1 MNTDLT
7 ASVGAEKMSPQMG
20 ARCDLHIHSKYS
32 NRPSEWFL
40 RRIGAPE
47 SFAEPREIY
56 RLCWEQGMDYVTISD
71 HNCIR
76 GALEIADLP
85 GTFISSELTT
95 YFPEDRC
102 KIHILVSGISTQQF
116 EQLQQARENIYELH
130 TYLDRERIV
139 HSVAHPLFRV
149 NDRLRISH
157 FEKLLVLFNCFE
169 GINGSRDP
177 KGCAVARAILQNLDQ
192 ATLDLLADKHNLEP
206 TGACYW
212 QKVLTGGSDDHSGLY
227 AAQAYTETPA
237 AKTVFDYLDHLR
249 AGRHAPGGSDGCS
262 LQLANSLFHIAHHY
276 LQERLGG
283 DKGGNTLVSLLLKNA
298 GAPAGGNGNGGASA
312 RGGVL
317 RRLVEPVVRRYKLKQ
332 LSETERLL
340 VEDFLA
346 VADLDTGDSVPVIGH
361 DARFAMAARLAH
373 PFALLLLRRFVEKSK
388 GGDLVGALQ
397 ALASMGPVV
406 LGVMPFMTA
415 FATQHKDNEFMRSL
429 CAQYPTGSD
438 ALRGKG
444 GKAWITDTFYE
455 VNGVARTIHKLA
467 ALSHAADKPVTVLTS
482 IENPG
487 ECRFPSHNFKPV
499 GTFSLPEYPELT
511 MALPPLLDV
520 VRHIEEQDYDSLI
533 ISTPGPMGLV
543 GLLAARVLHL
553 PVRGIYHTDFPHYVE
568 TWTDDAAMGEMA
580 KQFMRW
586 FYRNMEMIYA
596 PTQAYVEVL
605 AELGF
610 DREQL
615 SVLPRGVDPQEFN
628 VTFRDASF
636 WERYGMPAVDFVY
649 VYVGR
654 VSSEKNIDVLLE
666 AHRLLTRDG
675 LSIGLAVVGDGPD
688 MERLQK
694 EYGKDSMI
702 VFTGYLHGENLSSAF
717 ASGDALAFPSM
728 SDTFGNVVLEAAASG
743 LPAVVSDKGGPQEL
757 VRANQGGIVCD
768 ARQAATY
775 AEGLRTLVADTEA
788 YCRYR
793 EHALLGA
800 AAARWDKV
808 LQML

>member
-1 MNTDLT
+1 MKTDMLE
-7 ASVGAEKMSPQMG
+7 SVGATSSSAGRG

-32 NRPSEWFL
+32 DRPSEWFL

-47 SFAEPREIY
+47 SFAEPRELY
-56 RLCWEQGMDYVTISD
+56 RLCREQGMDYVTISD

-76 GALEIADLP
+76 GALEISDLP
-85 GTFISSELTT
+85 GTFLSSELTT

-102 KIHILVSGISTQQF
+102 KVHVLVSGISTQQF
-116 EQLQQARENIYELH
+116 EQLQAARENVYDLRA
-130 TYLDRERIV
+130 YLVRERIV
-139 HSVAHPLFRV
+139 HAVAHPLFRV
-149 NDRLRISH
+149 NDRLTVAH
-157 FEKLLVLFNCFE
+157 FEKLLVLFNVFE
-169 GINGSRDP
+169 GINGSRDS
-177 KGCAVARAILQNLDQ
+177 KGCAVARAILQNLDRS
-192 ATLDLLADKHNLEP
+192 TVDLLADKHNLEP
-206 TGACYW
+206 AGERYW
-212 QKVLTGGSDDHSGLY
+212 EKRYTGGSDDHSGLY
-227 AAQAYTETPA
+227 AAQAYTETPS
-237 AKTVFDYLDHLR
+237 AKTVFDYLEHLR
-249 AGRHAPGGSDGCS
+249 AGRHVPGGRDGCS

-276 LQERLGG
+276 LQVRLGG
-283 DKGGNTLVSLLLKNA
+283 GEGGNNLISLLLKNA
-298 GAPAGGNGNGGASA
+298 AGPSSSSA
-312 RGGVL
+312 GVSVGRGGLL
-317 RRLVEPVVRRYKLKQ
+317 RRMVEPVVRRHKLKQ
-332 LSETERLL
+332 LSEPERLL

-346 VADLDTGDSVPVIGH
+346 IADMEEDEAPPAIGH

-373 PFALLLLRRFVEKSK
+373 PLTLLLLRRFVDKTK
-388 GGDLVGALQ
+388 GGDLMGALQ

-415 FATQHKDNEFMRSL
+415 FSTQHKDNTFMRAL
-429 CAQYPTGSD
+429 CLQYPAGE
-438 ALRGKG
+438 AVLRGKG

-487 ECRFPSHNFKPV
+487 ECPFPAYNFKPV

-543 GLLAARVLHL
+543 GLLAARVLNL

-568 TWTDDAAMGEMA
+568 TWTDDASMGEMA

-586 FYRNMEMIYA
+586 FYRNMEIIYA
-596 PTQAYVEVL
+596 PTRAYEDVL
-605 AELGF
+605 VDLGF
-610 DREQL
+610 RRDQL
-615 SVLPRGVDPQEFN
+615 AVLPRGVDPEEFN
-628 VTFRDASF
+628 PRFRDATF
-636 WERYGMPAVDFVY
+636 WERFGLPAVDFVY

-666 AHRLLTRDG
+666 AHRSLTRDG
-675 LSIGLAVVGDGPD
+675 LAVGLAVVGDGPD
-688 MERLQK
+688 MQRLKER
-694 EYGKDSMI
+694 YGDDPTI
-702 VFTGYLHGENLSSAF
+702 VFTGYLHGDDLSCAF
-717 ASGDALAFPSM
+717 ASADALAFPSM

-757 VRANQGGIVCD
+757 VRANDGGIVCD

-775 AEGLRTLVADTEA
+775 A
-788 YCRYR
+788 
-793 EHALLGA
+793 
-800 AAARWDKV
+800 
-808 LQML
+808 

>member
-1 MNTDLT
+1 MKTDLT
-7 ASVGAEKMSPQMG
+7 AFVGAEEMAPQKG

-56 RLCWEQGMDYVTISD
+56 RLCREQGMDYVTISD

-102 KIHILVSGISTQQF
+102 KVHILVSGISSQQF
-116 EQLQQARENIYELH
+116 EQSQAARENIYDLRE
-130 TYLDRERIV
+130 YLVRERIA
-139 HSVAHPLFRV
+139 HTVAHPLFRV
-149 NDRLRISH
+149 NDRLKVDH
-157 FEKLLVLFNCFE
+157 FEKLIVLFNCFE
-169 GINGSRDP
+169 GINGARDP
-177 KGCAVARAILQNLDQ
+177 RGCAVARTILQSLDQ
-192 ATLDLLADKHNLEP
+192 ETVVQLADKHNLEP
-206 TGACYW
+206 MGERYW
-212 QKVLTGGSDDHSGLY
+212 EKTFTGGSDDHSGLY
-227 AAQAYTETPA
+227 VAQAYTETPA
-237 AKTVFDYLDHLR
+237 ADTVFDYLDHLR
-249 AGRHAPGGSDGCS
+249 AGRHAAGGEDGSS
-262 LQLANSLFHIAHHY
+262 LQLANCLFHIAHHY

-283 DKGGNTLVSLLLKNA
+283 TEGGNHLVGLLLKNT
-298 GAPAGGNGNGGASA
+298 GAPGSSGGSA
-312 RGGVL
+312 AMGRGGLL
-317 RRLVEPVVRRYKLKQ
+317 RRIIEPVVLRHKLKQ

-340 VEDFLA
+340 VEDFLEIA
-346 VADLDTGDSVPVIGH
+346 SMEPGETPPAIGH
-361 DARFAMAARLAH
+361 DARFSMASRLAH
-373 PFALLLLRRFVEKSK
+373 PLAFLLLKRFVDKSK
-388 GGDLVGALQ
+388 GGDLMGALQ

-415 FATQHKDNEFMRSL
+415 FSTQHKDNTFMRSL
-429 CAQYPTGSD
+429 CAQYPAGEQ

-487 ECRFPSHNFKPV
+487 ECPFPSHNFKPV
-499 GTFSLPEYPELT
+499 GTFALPEYPELT

-520 VRHIEEQDYDSLI
+520 IRHIEEQDYDSLI

-543 GLLAARVLHL
+543 GLLAAHVLNL

-596 PTQAYVEVL
+596 PTQAYVDVL

-610 DREQL
+610 RRDQL
-615 SVLPRGVDPQEFN
+615 SVLPRGVDPNEFN
-628 VTFRDASF
+628 VRFRDESF
-636 WERYGMPAVDFVY
+636 WEHFGLSRCNFVY

-654 VSSEKNIDVLLE
+654 VSSEKNIDVLME

-675 LSIGLAVVGDGPD
+675 HPVGLAVVGDGPD
-688 MERLQK
+688 LQRLREKYEQ
-694 EYGKDSMI
+694 DPMV
-702 VFTGYLHGENLSSAF
+702 VFTGYLHGEDLATAF
-717 ASGDALAFPSM
+717 ASADALAFPSM

-757 VRANQGGIVCD
+757 VNRNESGVVCD
-768 ARQAATY
+768 ARQPSTY
-775 AEGLRTLVADTEA
+775 ARGLEELMVDAYA
-788 YCRYR
+788 YCQCR
-793 EHALLGA
+793 ENAIQA
-800 AAARWDKV
+800 AGEARWDKV
-808 LQML
+808 LQLL

>member
-1 MNTDLT
+1 MHTNLT
-7 ASVGAEKMSPQMG
+7 TAVGADASSSRG
-20 ARCDLHIHSKYS
+20 AYCDLHIHSKYS

-56 RLCWEQGMDYVTISD
+56 RLCREQGMDYVTISD

-102 KIHILVSGISTQQF
+102 KIHILVSGISTHQF
-116 EQLQQARENIYELH
+116 EQLQEARENIYDLRD
-130 TYLDRERIV
+130 YLFRERIA
-139 HSVAHPLFRV
+139 HAVAHPLFRV
-149 NDRLRISH
+149 NDRLTVEH
-157 FEKLLVLFNCFE
+157 FEKLMVLFNCFE
-169 GINGSRDP
+169 GINGARDP
-177 KGCAVARAILQNLDQ
+177 KGCAVAKAILQSIDAETV
-192 ATLDLLADKHNLEP
+192 ATLADKHQLEP
-206 TGACYW
+206 IGEQYW
-212 QKVLTGGSDDHSGLY
+212 IKQFTGGSDDHSGLY
-227 AAQAYTETPA
+227 VAQAYTETPA
-237 AKTVFDYLDHLR
+237 AATVFDYLDHLR
-249 AGRHAPGGSDGCS
+249 AGRHAAGGEDGSS
-262 LQLANSLFHIAHHY
+262 LQLANCLFHIAHHY
-276 LQERLGG
+276 LQERIGG
-283 DKGGNTLVSLLLKNA
+283 SEGGNHLVGLLLKNA
-298 GAPAGGNGNGGASA
+298 GAPGSGRNQVAVG
-312 RGGVL
+312 RGGLL
-317 RRLVEPVVRRYKLKQ
+317 RRFVEPVVLRHKLKH
-332 LSETERLL
+332 LSDTERML
-340 VEDFLA
+340 VEDFLEIA
-346 VADLDTGDSVPVIGH
+346 NMETGETPPAIGH
-361 DARFAMAARLAH
+361 DARFSMASRLAH
-373 PFALLLLRRFVEKSK
+373 PLALLLLKRFVEKSK

-415 FATQHKDNEFMRSL
+415 FSTQHKDNAFMRSL
-429 CAQYPTGSD
+429 CARYPVGE
-438 ALRGKG
+438 AAQHGKG

-487 ECRFPSHNFKPV
+487 ECPFPSHNFKPV
-499 GTFSLPEYPELT
+499 GTFALPEYPELT

-520 VRHIEEQDYDSLI
+520 IRHIEEQDYDSLI

-543 GLLAARVLHL
+543 GLLAARVLNL

-605 AELGF
+605 ADLGF
-610 DREQL
+610 QKEQL
-615 SVLPRGVDPQEFN
+615 SVLPRGVDPDDFN
-628 VTFRDASF
+628 VTFRNETF
-636 WERYGMPAVDFVY
+636 WERFGLPSCDFVY
-649 VYVGR
+649 IYVGR

-666 AHRLLTRDG
+666 AHRILTDG
-675 LSIGLAVVGDGPD
+675 GISVGLVVVGDGPD
-688 MERLQK
+688 LRRVK
-694 EYGKDSMI
+694 EIYEADPMI
-702 VFTGYLHGENLSSAF
+702 VFTGYLHGEDLSCAF
-717 ASGDALAFPSM
+717 ASADALAFPSM

-757 VRANQGGIVCD
+757 VRANEAGIVCD
-768 ARQAATY
+768 ARQAAAY
-775 AEGLRTLVADTEA
+775 AEGLRTFIADTKI
-788 YCRYR
+788 YCVCR
-793 EHALLGA
+793 ENAMKGA
-800 AAARWDKV
+800 SKARWDKV
-808 LQML
+808 LEML

>member
-7 ASVGAEKMSPQMG
+7 SCVGAEKLSPQMG

-47 SFAEPREIY
+47 SFADPRAIY
-56 RLCWEQGMDYVTISD
+56 RLCREQGMDYVTISD

-102 KIHILVSGISTQQF
+102 KIHILVSGISMQQF
-116 EQLQQARENIYELH
+116 EQLQVARENIYDLRS
-130 TYLDRERIV
+130 YLFRERIA
-139 HSVAHPLFRV
+139 HTVAHPLFRV
-149 NDRLRISH
+149 NDRLKLDH
-157 FEKLLVLFNCFE
+157 FEKLIVLFNCFE
-169 GINGSRDP
+169 GINGARDP
-177 KGCAVARAILQNLDQ
+177 KGCAVARAILQSLDE
-192 ATLDLLADKHNLEP
+192 ATVAQLADKHNLEP
-206 TGACYW
+206 MGERYW
-212 QKVLTGGSDDHSGLY
+212 EKTFTGGSDDHSGLY
-227 AAQAYTETPA
+227 VAQAYTETPA
-237 AKTVFDYLDHLR
+237 AATVFDFLDHLR
-249 AGRHAPGGSDGCS
+249 AGRYAPGGQDGSS
-262 LQLANSLFHIAHHY
+262 LQLANCLFHIAHHY

-283 DKGGNTLVSLLLKNA
+283 AEGGNNLVGLLLKNA
-298 GAPAGGNGNGGASA
+298 GAPGGGGGSTGG
-312 RGGVL
+312 RGGML
-317 RRLVEPVVRRYKLKQ
+317 RRIIEPVVLRHKLKQ

-340 VEDFLA
+340 VEDFLEIA
-346 VADLDTGDSVPVIGH
+346 NLETGDTPPTIGH
-361 DARFAMAARLAH
+361 DARFAMASRLAH
-373 PFALLLLRRFVEKSK
+373 PLALLLLKRFVEKSK
-388 GGDLVGALQ
+388 GGDLMGALQ

-406 LGVMPFMTA
+406 LGIMPFMTA
-415 FATQHKDNEFMRSL
+415 FSTQHKDNAFMRSL
-429 CAQYPTGSD
+429 CEQYPTGET

-487 ECRFPSHNFKPV
+487 ECPFPSHNFKPV

-520 VRHIEEQDYDSLI
+520 IRHIEEQDYDSLI

-543 GLLAARVLHL
+543 GLLAARVLNL

-586 FYRNMEMIYA
+586 FYRNMETIYA
-596 PTQAYVEVL
+596 PTQAYVDVL
-605 AELGF
+605 VELGF
-610 DREQL
+610 RREQL
-615 SVLPRGVDPQEFN
+615 SVLPRGVDPNEFN
-628 VTFRDASF
+628 PKFRDGSF
-636 WERYGMPAVDFVY
+636 WDRFGLPPCDFVY

-654 VSSEKNIDVLLE
+654 VSSEKNIDVLME
-666 AHRLLTRDG
+666 AHRAFAQGDV
-675 LSIGLAVVGDGPD
+675 SVGLAVVGDGPD
-688 MERLQK
+688 LQRLRK
-694 EYGKDSMI
+694 KYGGDPL
-702 VFTGYLHGENLSSAF
+702 VAFTGYLHGEDLATAF
-717 ASGDALAFPSM
+717 ASADALAFPSM

-757 VRANQGGIVCD
+757 VRANDSGIVCD
-768 ARQAATY
+768 ARQAASY
-775 AEGLRTLVADTEA
+775 APGLQRLVVDTEA
-788 YCRYR
+788 YCLFQTN
-793 EHALLGA
+793 AMQA
-800 AAARWDKV
+800 AAEARWDKV
-808 LQML
+808 LEML